1 MSETGVIHQRMW
13 RERLTLPL
21 LVVVQMCQMIDFMVV
36 VPLGSQLM
44 RVLDI
49 TPTQFGLLLTV
60 YAGSAGVSGFV
71 AAMFVDR
78 YDRRRTLLLLFA
90 GFGLTAL
97 AAGFAPSYGYLL
109 ATRLLAGIFGGV
121 LSGTLIAIVTDVF
134 PLARRGRALGTLMSS
149 FSLMLILGLPAS
161 MMLASALG
169 WRAVFLALAVITL
182 LALPVCSLVIPPVRG
197 HVAAGRA
204 RSLALQ
210 LRGIFQNANHIR
222 VVVLQFLMVF
232 SGFIVMCFV
241 APYLVENV
249 GVEEADLGLCYLFGG
264 IAALVSAQVVGRLI
278 DVVGRH
284 RVFTVMMVCSFI
296 GALMATNF
304 PPAPLWAAV
313 LLLMYLYSFFAT
325 RQIPAM
331 AIITAA
337 IQPEVRGG
345 VLSIMSSLQ
354 QLALGMASFAA
365 SVIVARGPGGELVH
379 YELTGLVSVLI
390 GISALWLSRR
400 IQPVA

>member
-1 MSETGVIHQRMW
+1 VTSGGAW

-21 LVVVQMCQMIDFMVV
+21 LVVVQMCQMIDFMII
-36 VPLGSQLM
+36 VPLGAQLM

-60 YAGSAGVSGFV
+60 YAGSAAVAGFV

-97 AAGFAPSYGYLL
+97 AAGFSPSYGALL
-109 ATRLLAGIFGGV
+109 ATRLLAGVFGGI
-121 LSGTLIAIVTDVF
+121 LGGTLIAIVSDVF
-134 PLARRGRALGTLMSS
+134 PAARRGRALGTLMSS

-161 MMLASALG
+161 MTLASSLG
-169 WRAVFLALAVITL
+169 WRAPFLALAAITS
-182 LALPVCSLVIPPVRG
+182 LALPACALVIPPVRG

-204 RSLALQ
+204 RSMMLQ
-210 LRGIFQNANHIR
+210 IRGIFQNANHLR
-222 VVVLQFLMVF
+222 VVVFQFLMVF

-249 GVEEADLGLCYLFGG
+249 GVKEADLGLCYLFGG

-284 RVFTVMMVCSFI
+284 RVFAVMMLCSFI
-296 GALMATNF
+296 GALMATHF
-304 PPAPLWAAV
+304 PRAPLWAAV

-331 AIITAA
+331 AIVTAG
-337 IQPEVRGG
+337 IQPDVRGG

-354 QLALGMASFAA
+354 QLALGTASFAA
-365 SVIVARGPGGELVH
+365 SIIVVRGPGGELVH
-379 YELTGLVSVLI
+379 YGITGMVSVLV
-390 GISALWLSRR
+390 GLSALWLSRR
-400 IQPVA
+400 IRQVA